1 MKYHFFLHGFFRILE
16 EAVRTNMHTTV
27 HIKLKPLKSAVGF
40 TVSVLVGNLRLPKL
54 LLKPSLDL
62 KFKSGSLKFTTYV

>member
-1 MKYHFFLHGFFRILE
+1 
-16 EAVRTNMHTTV
+16 MHTTV